1 MTTLGKP
8 IGRPYFNAYANRFLM
23 LQYVDKL
30 RTAKTGEINLWL
42 GIFSM
47 LFSVN
52 VKINSSF
59 FYGFFFLLIGKYG
72 SNHAEYHRT
81 ERKKFWIWIVSI
93 CNLIGPYLEWSLIGQ
108 NYRLTR
114 QKIEVKAVSVLYRIW
129 LHQSYYMIHTTWL
142 IPYDSHDISILD
154 FMSKFILVHLDMKSD
169 HFSWV
174 IP

>member
-1 MTTLGKP
+1 MTALGKP

-30 RTAKTGEINLWL
+30 RTAKTGEINLRL

-81 ERKKFWIWIVSI
+81 ERKKF
-93 CNLIGPYLEWSLIGQ
+93 
-108 NYRLTR
+108 
-114 QKIEVKAVSVLYRIW
+114 
-129 LHQSYYMIHTTWL
+129 
-142 IPYDSHDISILD
+142 
-154 FMSKFILVHLDMKSD
+154 
-169 HFSWV
+169 
-174 IP
+174 